1 MENMNH
7 VVMYEKPFKEQIKNN
22 KTSKLIKKAI
32 IGLTLAAGLTFT
44 ACGSTEY
51 VNHTDSSVIVNRTYE
66 DLANTYTSVYKMELT
81 PNDAAGLREI
91 NEWFVESDKIE
102 GYDIYTM
109 NKNNEYIGEDDFD
122 FFGAVSGWG
131 GDITSLWEKDLNA
144 VNLIN
149 NTIIEDMLNA
159 NNLLKEIT
167 ELKAEDCS
175 IETEITDKGI
185 TYYAQIRSYNAFED
199 SETYYRSKITDEGLI
214 QILDIVTNAK
224 ANRITD
230 EEYNKFKTLVNEYES
245 TRYDLKSD
253 EKKPQFYKRYLEA
266 DFNSVVHNIVA
277 QGDKLHTALYNAIH
291 NQYKFNKWNIVDN
304 TIDMSKTR

>member
-1 MENMNH
+1 MENMNN

-22 KTSKLIKKAI
+22 KTSKLIRKAI

-51 VNHTDSSVIVNRTYE
+51 VNYTDSSVIVNRTYE

-81 PNDAAGLREI
+81 PNDAAGLKEI

-109 NKNNEYIGEDDFD
+109 NRNNEYIGEDDFD

-159 NNLLKEIT
+159 NNLPKEIT

-230 EEYNKFKTLVNEYES
+230 EEYNKFKTLVNEYET

-291 NQYKFNKWNIVDN
+291 NQYKFNKWNIADN